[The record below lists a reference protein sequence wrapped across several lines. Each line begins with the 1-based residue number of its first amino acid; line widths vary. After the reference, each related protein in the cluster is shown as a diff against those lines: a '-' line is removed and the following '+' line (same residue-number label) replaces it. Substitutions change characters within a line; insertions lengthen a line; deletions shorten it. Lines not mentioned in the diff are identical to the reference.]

1 MPSNTFTLGG
11 HTFTSDQ
18 IITAIQE
25 SDNQN
30 NASGNTDVS
39 NTNYST
45 LVDALA
51 GLRNRVEELE
61 LSVRKKAGFFVSKVN
76 NNDGSQTV
84 KVSMQDENEKT
95 ILVTFDIPAD

>member
-25 SDNQN
+25 SDNAN
-30 NASGNTDVS
+30 TSDGTDVS
-39 NTNYST
+39 NTNYNT
-45 LVDALA
+45 LVDSLKT
-51 GLRNRVEELE
+51 LRGRVEELE
-61 LSVRKKAGFFVSKVN
+61 LSVRKKAGFFVSKLN